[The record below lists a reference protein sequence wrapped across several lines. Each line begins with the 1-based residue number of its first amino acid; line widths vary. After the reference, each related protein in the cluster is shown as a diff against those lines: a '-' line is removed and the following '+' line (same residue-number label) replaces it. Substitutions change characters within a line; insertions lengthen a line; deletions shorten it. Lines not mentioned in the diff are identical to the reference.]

1 MRSILRQ
8 RFEVNSLAK
17 RIVREQYSSVIIEPH
32 ATLSSIPTVSETHR
46 VHNLYY
52 PEAYVRIFG
61 DDQELYRTDVINPHW
76 GKRVMRKYPP
86 QSWIAALFFP
96 WGFPIM
102 FDERFSFDT
111 FDEYQQAAEGTAER
125 FRDILAE
132 HDISAQ
138 VTQLIGEM
146 RLTTGQGLTD
156 IVAMN
161 PVVRRI

>member
-1 MRSILRQ
+1 
-8 RFEVNSLAK
+8 
-17 RIVREQYSSVIIEPH
+17 
-32 ATLSSIPTVSETHR
+32 
-46 VHNLYY
+46 
-52 PEAYVRIFG
+52 
-61 DDQELYRTDVINPHW
+61 
-76 GKRVMRKYPP
+76 
-86 QSWIAALFFP
+86 LFFP